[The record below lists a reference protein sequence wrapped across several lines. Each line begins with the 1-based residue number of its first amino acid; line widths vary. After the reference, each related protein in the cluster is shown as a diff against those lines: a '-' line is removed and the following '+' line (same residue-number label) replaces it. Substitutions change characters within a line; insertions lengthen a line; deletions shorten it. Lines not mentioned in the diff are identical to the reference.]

1 MKEKT
6 LLNFI
11 LASLDKVRYIIFLK
25 SLSKSEVTIKTK
37 ITIKI
42 DLGEKEI
49 DSPIVKL

>member
-1 MKEKT
+1 MNEKI

-11 LASLDKVRYIIFLK
+11 LASLERVRYIIFLK

-42 DLGEKEI
+42 DRGEKEI
-49 DSPIVKL
+49 ESPIVKL